1 MTSRGKLLSR
11 IINNFEVST
20 FLSLDQPVKV
30 ARKIIIF
37 APAVPLGIQTVVS
50 LVFKLYL
57 FEEIKLLFMKLLK
70 TILDSKSIHS
80 DIEE

>member
-37 APAVPLGIQTVVS
+37 APAVPLGIQTVN
-50 LVFKLYL
+50 FKLYL
-57 FEEIKLLFMKLLK
+57 FEKIKLLFMKLLK

>member
-50 LVFKLYL
+50 FKLYL
-57 FEEIKLLFMKLLK
+57 LENIKHLFMKLLK

>member
-50 LVFKLYL
+50 FKLYL
-57 FEEIKLLFMKLLK
+57 FEKIKLLFMKLLK

>member
-50 LVFKLYL
+50 FKLYL
-57 FEEIKLLFMKLLK
+57 FEKIKLLFMKLLK

-80 DIEE
+80 DIGE